1 MSHILQWNCRGLRT
15 SACDLQAVLS
25 QHSPLA
31 VCLQETKLLPDSP
44 CSIKGYSVFRKDVQT
59 NTVAHGGVLLAVHH
73 SLPSQQLK
81 LRAPL
86 QAVAARVLINH
97 RPFTICSL
105 YLPPGISLPR
115 VELSQLAS
123 ELPDP
128 KLILGDFNAHHTLWG
143 CQDVDA
149 RGRVLERF
157 ICEESLGI
165 LNTGTRTHFT
175 MPSGSTS
182 VLDLSLV
189 SPQLMPLFTW
199 HVADDPLGSDHF
211 PVWLQHQGVPVL
223 GSRPPRWN
231 LGKADWTEFESLLE
245 TSVLTRDDTSTLS
258 AEDFTSLLLNCAE
271 KCIPRTSSRP
281 RRCPVP
287 WWTDECRDAI
297 RARKRAFKK
306 FDRDSTTPPTIWSL
320 LGKLELLLVVP

>member
-31 VCLQETKLLPDSP
+31 VCLQETKLLPDAP

-97 RPFTICSL
+97 RRFTICSL

-143 CQDVDA
+143 CQDVDT

-157 ICEESLGI
+157 IFEES
-165 LNTGTRTHFT
+165 FFF
-175 MPSGSTS
+175 S
-182 VLDLSLV
+182 
-189 SPQLMPLFTW
+189 F
-199 HVADDPLGSDHF
+199 F
-211 PVWLQHQGVPVL
+211 
-223 GSRPPRWN
+223 
-231 LGKADWTEFESLLE
+231 
-245 TSVLTRDDTSTLS
+245 
-258 AEDFTSLLLNCAE
+258 
-271 KCIPRTSSRP
+271 
-281 RRCPVP
+281 
-287 WWTDECRDAI
+287 
-297 RARKRAFKK
+297 
-306 FDRDSTTPPTIWSL
+306 
-320 LGKLELLLVVP
+320 